1 MDLPVTLVL
10 STNIVDLLIRMATRA
25 DRSRVSVCNKV
36 PPSLSAKLD
45 NTAYA

>member
-36 PPSLSAKLD
+36 SPSLSAKLD